1 MNEIEEKLWNY
12 IDGTC
17 SAAERQAIAAL
28 IEKDTAW
35 SNVYADLVEMNEEIS
50 VVTLDEPPMAFSYK
64 VMEGIRAHE
73 ATKPL
78 KTKLNIFV
86 IRGIAVF
93 SILSILIL
101 LGCLFAD
108 AEQFTAGGEIVND
121 GIDFSIFSSGEM
133 VKAFL
138 FLDIMLAMFLGDQ
151 MLRTRRNNTA
161 PKSV

>member
-12 IDGTC
+12 IDGSC

-35 SNVYADLVEMNEEIS
+35 SNIYADLLEMNKEIS
-50 VVTLDEPPMAFSYK
+50 VATLDEPPMAFSYK

-86 IRGIAVF
+86 IKSIAIF
-93 SILSILIL
+93 SILSTLIL
-101 LGCLFAD
+101 LACLFTD
-108 AEQFTAGGEIVND
+108 AERFTAGGEIAND
-121 GIDFSIFSSGEM
+121 GIDLSIFSSGDV

-138 FLDIMLAMFLGDQ
+138 FLDIMLALFLGDQ
-151 MLRTRRNNTA
+151 MLRTGRNNTA